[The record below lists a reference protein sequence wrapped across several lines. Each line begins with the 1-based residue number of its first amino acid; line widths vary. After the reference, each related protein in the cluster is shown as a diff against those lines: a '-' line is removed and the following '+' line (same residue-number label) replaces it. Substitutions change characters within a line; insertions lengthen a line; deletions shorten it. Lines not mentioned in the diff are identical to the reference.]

1 MKILEVFKN
10 RTVLGIT
17 CIAVSFVICF
27 VVSPLLSNTGNKTVN
42 VVRATQEIKSGDE
55 KIYASEIY
63 GLICS
68 CLVYKLRDKE
78 SFNVGKV
85 YKEFENTVIKG
96 LKEI

>member
-1 MKILEVFKN
+1 MQKK
-10 RTVLGIT
+10 
-17 CIAVSFVICF
+17 A
-27 VVSPLLSNTGNKTVN
+27 
-42 VVRATQEIKSGDE
+42 GDE

-78 SFNVGKV
+78 RFNVEKV

>member
-1 MKILEVFKN
+1 MDNGQYDN
-10 RTVLGIT
+10 RISGKLAPYEQKVITMRSKGIT
-17 CIAVSFVICF
+17 YKKIHEQIVKEGIDA
-27 VVSPLLSNTGNKTVN
+27 
-42 VVRATQEIKSGDE
+42 RQIKAGDE

>member
-1 MKILEVFKN
+1 ML
-10 RTVLGIT
+10 IT
-17 CIAVSFVICF
+17 I
-27 VVSPLLSNTGNKTVN
+27 LLSQFYGNEQRNQKCK
-42 VVRATQEIKSGDE
+42 EYIYEYIKKIEQIVKEGIDAKQIKAGDE

-78 SFNVGKV
+78 RFNVGKV